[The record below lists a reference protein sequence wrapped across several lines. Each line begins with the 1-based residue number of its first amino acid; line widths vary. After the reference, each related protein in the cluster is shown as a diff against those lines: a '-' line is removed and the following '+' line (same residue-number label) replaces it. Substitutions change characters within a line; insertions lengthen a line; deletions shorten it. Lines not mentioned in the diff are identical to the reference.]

1 MQNIYLI
8 GCDTLKVKII
18 FILSFIA
25 VVAIYFLMRTNS
37 ITASNT
43 IALSNMEKYN
53 SNYLD
58 RYLDYK
64 RQNKN
69 LSNQEIIN
77 HVNIGIDYPFYTNI
91 RITEEEGYT
100 TLVNKYTKLS
110 NNYRPNDLY
119 IVDEEYNPNLIS
131 LRKQAAIMFVT
142 MAEDAKLSG
151 LTIIIESGFRSYSY
165 QKYLYSKYKDMDG
178 IKKADTYSAR
188 AGHSEHQLGLVI
200 DIRNADLP
208 YEMFEKTKEFI
219 WMQKN
224 AYKYGFILRYPEGK
238 EKITGYSF
246 ESWHYRYVGRK
257 ISTDMFI
264 NYPVLTY
271 DEYYVQFL
279 K

>member
-8 GCDTLKVKII
+8 GCDTLIVKII